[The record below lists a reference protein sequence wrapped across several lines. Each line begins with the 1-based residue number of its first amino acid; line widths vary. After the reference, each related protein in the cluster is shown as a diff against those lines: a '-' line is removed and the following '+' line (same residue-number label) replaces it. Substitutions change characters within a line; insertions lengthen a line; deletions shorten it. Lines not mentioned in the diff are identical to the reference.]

1 VPAPLRAVT
10 GRLRSASRERRGV
23 SYREFVERV
32 EPALTARPRVH
43 RFAVPALV
51 GDPATPAAALAV
63 CIAPGG
69 GGDAEATRDSLRSQ
83 TAAPAHVLEGT
94 PTEALGETWAPWL
107 VLLRAGDRL
116 APHALLRLGQAVTL
130 APDAAVLTCDSDV
143 MGRGGQR
150 SAPRLGPGPSPD
162 GVLATDQA
170 GPPVLV
176 AREPALEAE
185 AAPGPAWEL
194 ELLLELAGPA
204 AAGHAHVPQVLVHRT
219 RQPPADQQLLAAV
232 AQRALHRRG
241 DASARVEAAPTGQR
255 RVRRAVSG
263 EPSVEVI
270 VCFRDQARLLERC
283 ARSVL
288 ERTTYERLTLRLVD
302 NHSSQPSLLALLQ
315 ELERHPRVAV
325 ARDDAPFNFA
335 AVNNRA
341 ALASS
346 ADFLVFLNNDT
357 EVVTPAWV
365 EELLEEAQREEVGA
379 VGPLLTYPDGRV
391 QHAGAALGLHGFAG
405 HPFAGLDPGR
415 GTPFGA
421 AADGTRN
428 WMAVTAACLMVERR
442 KLDTVGGFDD
452 SFAIGGND
460 VDLGLRLTAGGH
472 RSLCVPHVR
481 LLHDESGSRDPLDI
495 PPGDYERSRERY
507 GRFRSVG
514 DPFYNPN
521 LTLRDTTC
529 GLRSPQELDQ

>member
-10 GRLRSASRERRGV
+10 GRLRAASRERRRV

-32 EPALTARPRVH
+32 EPELTARPRVH
-43 RFAVPALV
+43 RFAVPPVVA
-51 GDPATPAAALAV
+51 DPATPPATLAV

-69 GGDAEATRDSLRSQ
+69 GGDVQATRDSLQSQ
-83 TAAPAHVLEGT
+83 TVGAAHVLEGT
-94 PTEALGETWAPWL
+94 PSEALRETWAPWL

-116 APHALLRLGQAVTL
+116 APSALLRLGQAVTL
-130 APDAAVLTCDSDV
+130 APGAAVVTCDDDV
-143 MGRGGQR
+143 AGRGGQR
-150 SAPRLGPGPSPD
+150 SAPRFGPGPSPD
-162 GVLATDQA
+162 AILATDQT

-176 AREPALEAE
+176 AREPALDAD
-185 AAPGPAWEL
+185 AAPGPGWEL
-194 ELLLELAGPA
+194 ELLLALAGPGA
-204 AAGHAHVPQVLVHRT
+204 GGHAHVPQVLVHRPRRPAADQDLLASVVQRVLHARGEGSAT
-219 RQPPADQQLLAAV
+219 VEAPPA
-232 AQRALHRRG
+232 G
-241 DASARVEAAPTGQR
+241 GR
-255 RVRRAVSG
+255 RVRRAVPG

-288 ERTTYERLTLRLVD
+288 ERSGYERLSLRLVD

-315 ELERHPRVAV
+315 ELERDPRVTV
-325 ARDDAPFNFA
+325 VRDDAPFNFA
-335 AVNNRA
+335 ALNNRA
-341 ALASS
+341 ALTSG

-357 EVVTPAWV
+357 EVVTSTWV
-365 EELLEEAQREEVGA
+365 EELLEEAHRGEVGA
-379 VGPLLTYPDGRV
+379 VGPLLTFPDGRV

-405 HPFAGLDPGR
+405 HPFAGLDPAR
-415 GTPFGA
+415 RTPFGA

-442 KLDTVGGFDD
+442 KLEAVGGFDE
-452 SFAIGGND
+452 SFAVGGND
-460 VDLGLRLTAGGH
+460 VDLGLRLTAAGH

-481 LLHDESGSRDPLDI
+481 LVHDEWGSRDPRDI
-495 PPGDYERSRERY
+495 PPGDFERSRERY
-507 GRFRSVG
+507 GRFRTVG

-529 GLRSPQELDQ
+529 GLRSPEELEP

>member
-10 GRLRSASRERRGV
+10 GRLRAASHERRRV

-32 EPALTARPRVH
+32 EPELAAHPRAH
-43 RFAVPALV
+43 RFAVPPLV
-51 GDPATPAAALAV
+51 GAPGTPAAALAV

-69 GGDAEATRDSLRSQ
+69 GGDAQATRESLQSQ

-94 PTEALGETWAPWL
+94 PTEALTETWAPWL

-116 APHALLRLGQAVTL
+116 APDALLRLGQAVTL
-130 APDAAVLTCDSDV
+130 APDAAVVTCDSDV

-194 ELLLELAGPA
+194 ELLLALAGPT

-219 RQPPADQQLLAAV
+219 RRPPADQELLAAV
-232 AQRALHRRG
+232 AQRVLHARG
-241 DASARVEAAPTGQR
+241 ETSATVEAAPPGGR

-283 ARSVL
+283 TRSVL
-288 ERTTYERLTLRLVD
+288 ERSSYERLTLRLVD
-302 NHSSQPSLLALLQ
+302 NHSSQPSLLTLLQ
-315 ELERHPRVAV
+315 ELERHPQVAV
-325 ARDDAPFNFA
+325 DRDDAPFNFSQL
-335 AVNNRA
+335 NNRA
-341 ALASS
+341 ARASG

-357 EVVTPAWV
+357 EVVTSTWI

-379 VGPLLTYPDGRV
+379 VGPLLIYPNGRV
-391 QHAGAALGLHGFAG
+391 QHAGAALGLHGYAG

-415 GTPFGA
+415 RTPFGA

-442 KLDTVGGFDD
+442 KLEAVGGFDE
-452 SFAIGGND
+452 SFVIGGND
-460 VDLGLRLTAGGH
+460 VDLGLRLTAAGH

-495 PPGDYERSRERY
+495 PPGDFERSRERY
-507 GRFRSVG
+507 GRFRTVG

-521 LTLRDTTC
+521 LTLHDTTC
-529 GLRSPQELDQ
+529 GLRSPQELDR